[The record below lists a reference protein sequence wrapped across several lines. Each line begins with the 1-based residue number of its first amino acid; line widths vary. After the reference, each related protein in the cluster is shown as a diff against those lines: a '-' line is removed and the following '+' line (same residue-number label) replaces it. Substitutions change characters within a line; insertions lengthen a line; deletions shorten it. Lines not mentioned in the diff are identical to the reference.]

1 MFQNFG
7 YYKNVIAFTG
17 KKLLCN
23 FFYAIIHTWIIGKRM
38 NETKTIHQV
47 GGLFLQEEVYG
58 QARPKS
64 TGVYSYF

>member
-38 NETKTIHQV
+38 NETKTIHKV
-47 GGLFLQEEVYG
+47 GGLLL
-58 QARPKS
+58 
-64 TGVYSYF
+64 